1 MRRLAYIPARAGS
14 KGIPKKNI
22 YPLLGKPLLAWIVK
36 AAQETGLFDRIMVST
51 DSEEFAEIARAC
63 GAWVPFLRDPA
74 VATDGSSS
82 TDAVCSDRARLEAMG
97 ETFDM
102 MCLLETTSPLCRP
115 EDIAGAV
122 AMFERVKASVIS
134 LGKCKS
140 RIMGV
145 RIVDKDG
152 RARQLV
158 PTDLVR
164 RRQDEPVFYEIN
176 GAIYIHP
183 WSELTPDLKFG
194 QEPYAYLMDPISSID
209 IDDMDDLELAEKYL
223 KKRLGL

>member
-22 YPLLGKPLLAWIVK
+22 YPLLGKPLLAWILE
-36 AAQETGLFDRIMVST
+36 AAQKTGLFDRIMVST
-51 DSEEFAEIARAC
+51 DSEEFAEIARSY

-74 VATDGSSS
+74 VATDSSSS

-97 ETFDM
+97 EAFDM

-122 AMFERVKASVIS
+122 AMFERVNASVIS